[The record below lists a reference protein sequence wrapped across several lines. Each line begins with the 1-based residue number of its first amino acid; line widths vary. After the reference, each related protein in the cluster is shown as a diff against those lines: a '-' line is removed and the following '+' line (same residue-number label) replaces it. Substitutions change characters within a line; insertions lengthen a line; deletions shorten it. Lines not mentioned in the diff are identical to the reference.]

1 MITQERLKELF
12 TYSPNGMFIRNRT
25 GKEVVCSD
33 TKVHKYLRIS
43 IDKKTYMLH
52 RMIFL
57 YHHGYLPKITDHI
70 DGNRYNN
77 KIENL
82 REVTQ
87 NQNCL
92 NRSHMKHSKSPY
104 KNVYWNT
111 AAKKWAVVMSVDGIR
126 KYFGLFEDIDLADL
140 VAQEARSKYHG
151 AYARNF

>member
-1 MITQERLKELF
+1 MITQDKLKELF
-12 TYSPNGMFIRNRT
+12 TYNEDGTFTRNST
-25 GKEVVCSD
+25 GKVVKCSK
-33 TKVHKYLRIS
+33 TKGQRYLRIG
-43 IDKKTYMLH
+43 IDSKPSPLH

-57 YHHGYLPKITDHI
+57 YHHGYLPEVTDHI

-77 KIENL
+77 RIENL

-87 NQNCL
+87 QQNCL
-92 NRSHMKHSKSPY
+92 NRTHTAHSKSPY
-104 KNVYWNT
+104 KNVYWNK
-111 AAKKWAVVMSVDGIR
+111 AANKWAVVMSVDGIR